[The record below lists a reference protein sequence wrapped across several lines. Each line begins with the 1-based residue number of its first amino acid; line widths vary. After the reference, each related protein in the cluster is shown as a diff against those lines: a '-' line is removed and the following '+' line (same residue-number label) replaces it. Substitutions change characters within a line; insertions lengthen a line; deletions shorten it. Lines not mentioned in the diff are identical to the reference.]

1 MMKLKLE
8 REQKEA
14 LVERVQ
20 SFFELERDE
29 SIGTI
34 AAEQLL
40 DYMLAELGPYV
51 YNQAIT
57 DARKTVTERLQS
69 VEDELYALE
78 QSVSVKRTR
87 GR

>member
-29 SIGTI
+29 SIGSI

-51 YNQAIT
+51 YNQAIA
-57 DARKTVTERLQS
+57 DARKSVMERLQS

-78 QSVSVKRTR
+78 QSVAAKRTR